1 MQNPIVHAAVK
12 YLYIKQ
18 HLKNF
23 IFPSPPPPNQKK
35 KKVMW
40 IIFLSLQKTIS
51 ESDIDNL

>member
-23 IFPSPPPPNQKK
+23 IFPPPPSQPKK